1 MAQRVCRTSASH
13 VGGRLGNLLAEVIN
27 QLNFVEVHVL
37 LFMMVH
43 PSYYNGIKPRCSK
56 SFGEY
61 CESDFQDSLLR
72 HVARLAATHIDLVWD
87 FSAAASL
94 KNGVR
99 QQRGSGTRRQ
109 VAPETTL
116 PLNWPDFLL
125 NERNKKEL
133 FILLANYALHNFSQ
147 VHVVI

>member
-1 MAQRVCRTSASH
+1 V
-13 VGGRLGNLLAEVIN
+13 
-27 QLNFVEVHVL
+27 
-37 LFMMVH
+37 
-43 PSYYNGIKPRCSK
+43 
-56 SFGEY
+56 
-61 CESDFQDSLLR
+61 SDFQDSLLR

-87 FSAAASL
+87 ISAAASL

-116 PLNWPDFLL
+116 PLNWPDFLI

-147 VHVVI
+147 VHVVTNVDKELLSSGTQHISLAGTSCEKMD